1 MYLFSG
7 FMYLGTCVSIYSVS
21 YYLPTVLSQLGYS
34 ASDAQVQTIPIYA
47 AAFVVAIVTAWTSD
61 RLQHRYGFVI
71 LGATINIIGYIILL
85 AQATV
90 SVKVR
95 YFALYLVECG
105 IWIGAPV
112 EVVWLTNNLGGHYKR
127 AVGCAIQIGMGNLS
141 GFIASN
147 IFITTQAPGYPVG
160 YGVAVAMTVLAFVAA
175 TGLFLGL
182 KKENMRRACGERDH
196 RLRMNKD
203 VLENM
208 GDDHPDFRFAL

>member
-1 MYLFSG
+1 M
-7 FMYLGTCVSIYSVS
+7 
-21 YYLPTVLSQLGYS
+21 
-34 ASDAQVQTIPIYA
+34 
-47 AAFVVAIVTAWTSD
+47 SD

-71 LGATINIIGYIILL
+71 LGAAINIIGYIILL

-127 AVGCAIQIGMGNLS
+127 AVGSAIQVGMGNLS
-141 GFIASN
+141 GFVASN
-147 IFITTQAPGYPVG
+147 VFITKQAPRYPVG
-160 YGVAVAMTVLAFVAA
+160 YGVALAMTALAGVAA
-175 TGLFLGL
+175 TVLYFGL
-182 KKENMRRACGERDH
+182 KRENTRRGRGERDH
-196 RLRMNKD
+196 RLQMGKEELDNI
-203 VLENM
+203 